1 MEIKKIHQGGSPI
14 PHKEKM
20 EADRSGGRSFLAL
33 LETSTEK
40 LNKADPAGT
49 NLFPGPISSLPPL
62 SALREVKED
71 AGSISTQ
78 GVLATERALG
88 ILETYQR
95 ALSDAEVP
103 LEKIEPLIQFL
114 SQGLD
119 RLILLSEELP
129 SSHPL
134 KSILTDAGII
144 SAVEIEKFHR
154 GDYSN

>member
-14 PHKEKM
+14 PHKGKI

-33 LETSTEK
+33 LETSTAK
-40 LNKADPAGT
+40 LNETDPAGMD
-49 NLFPGPISSLPPL
+49 LPPGPISSLSPL
-62 SALREVKED
+62 NALREVKED
-71 AGSISTQ
+71 AAPISTQ

-88 ILETYQR
+88 LLETYQG
-95 ALSDAEVP
+95 ALSNSEVP

-119 RLILLSEELP
+119 RLILLSEKLP

-144 SAVEIEKFHR
+144 SAVEIEKFYR
-154 GDYSN
+154 GDYSK

>member
-1 MEIKKIHQGGSPI
+1 MEIKKIHQGSSPI
-14 PHKEKM
+14 PHKGKM
-20 EADRSGGRSFLAL
+20 EADRSGGGSFMAL
-33 LETSTEK
+33 LETSTAK

-49 NLFPGPISSLPPL
+49 DLLPGPISSLSSL
-62 SALREVKED
+62 SPLREVKED
-71 AGSISTQ
+71 AGSISNQ

-88 ILETYQR
+88 LLETYQR
-95 ALSDAEVP
+95 ALSNAEVP
-103 LEKIEPLIQFL
+103 LERIEPLIQFL

-119 RLILLSEELP
+119 RLIFLSEELP